1 VSRVAQPLQAVAASA
16 VAVAAA
22 TGLIFG
28 LRPVAPVLSL
38 GVLYL
43 LAVLPVAVVWGLPYA
58 IAVSVASMLA
68 LNWFFLPP
76 RHTLALRD
84 SENWVV
90 LGVYLVT
97 GVVVS
102 GLAAASRRRA
112 AEAEQREREAALL
125 ADVSIALL
133 ENEHV
138 QGELRE
144 IAARVGAVLGADR
157 PSIELDSRR
166 RPEPHESAH
175 DLVAGGRHVGRLFA
189 DATAPPEA
197 RAAGRL
203 LPALASVLAVAG
215 ERERL
220 GRKALEAEALRRS
233 DAIKTAI
240 LRAVSHDLRS
250 PLTAIMAS
258 VDGLES
264 ASLELSD
271 ADRRDLLAAIREEA
285 KRLDRLVGNLLDL
298 SRLEVGSAAPRRE
311 LWTLDALVGRA
322 VEQLGA
328 DAERVSVSLPADPP
342 AVRAD
347 GTQIERALANLL
359 DNALKFSADERVEL
373 VVDERDGEALARVSD
388 RGPGLRPRDLER
400 IFDPFERGEASSGRG
415 TGLGLAIARG
425 FVQANGGR
433 LWAEPREGGGTTFV
447 LALPLAPL
455 PARVHA

>member
-1 VSRVAQPLQAVAASA
+1 MRSVAQPLQALAASA

-97 GVVVS
+97 SVVVS
-102 GLAAASRRRA
+102 GLAAGSRRRA

-125 ADVSIALL
+125 ADVSVVLL

-144 IAARVGAVLGADR
+144 IAARVGAVLGAGR
-157 PSIELDSRR
+157 ASIELDSRR

-175 DLVAGGRHVGRLFA
+175 DLVAGERHVGRLFA
-189 DATAPPEA
+189 DAGAAP
-197 RAAGRL
+197 AAKATDRL

-250 PLTAIMAS
+250 PLTAIIAS

-264 ASLELSD
+264 ASLELSET
-271 ADRRDLLAAIREEA
+271 DRRELLGGIREEA

-311 LWTLDALVGRA
+311 LWTLDALVARA
-322 VEQLGA
+322 VEHLGLDA
-328 DAERVSVSLPADPP
+328 DRVSVSLPADAP

-347 GTQIERALANLL
+347 GTLVERALANLL
-359 DNALKFSADERVEL
+359 DNALKFSVGEPVEL
-373 VVDERDGEALARVSD
+373 VVEERGGEALVRVCD

-400 IFDPFERGEASSGRG
+400 IFDPFERGEASAGRG

-425 FVQANGGR
+425 FTRANGGR
-433 LWAEPREGGGTTFV
+433 LWAEPSEGGGTTFV
-447 LALPLAPL
+447 LALPVAPL
-455 PARVHA
+455 PARVQA

>member
-1 VSRVAQPLQAVAASA
+1 PAGPGHRAVRSVAQPLQALAASA

-58 IAVSVASMLA
+58 IAVSVASMLT

-112 AEAEQREREAALL
+112 AEAEQREREAA
-125 ADVSIALL
+125 
-133 ENEHV
+133 
-138 QGELRE
+138 
-144 IAARVGAVLGADR
+144 
-157 PSIELDSRR
+157 
-166 RPEPHESAH
+166 
-175 DLVAGGRHVGRLFA
+175 
-189 DATAPPEA
+189 
-197 RAAGRL
+197 
-203 LPALASVLAVAG
+203 VLAVAG

-264 ASLELSD
+264 TSLELND
-271 ADRRDLLAAIREEA
+271 DDRRELLAAIGEEA
-285 KRLDRLVGNLLDL
+285 RRLDRLVGNLLDL
-298 SRLEVGSAAPRRE
+298 SRLEVGWAAPRRE
-311 LWTLDALVGRA
+311 LWTLDALVG
-322 VEQLGA
+322 
-328 DAERVSVSLPADPP
+328 
-342 AVRAD
+342 
-347 GTQIERALANLL
+347 
-359 DNALKFSADERVEL
+359 
-373 VVDERDGEALARVSD
+373 
-388 RGPGLRPRDLER
+388 
-400 IFDPFERGEASSGRG
+400 
-415 TGLGLAIARG
+415 
-425 FVQANGGR
+425 
-433 LWAEPREGGGTTFV
+433 
-447 LALPLAPL
+447 
-455 PARVHA
+455 